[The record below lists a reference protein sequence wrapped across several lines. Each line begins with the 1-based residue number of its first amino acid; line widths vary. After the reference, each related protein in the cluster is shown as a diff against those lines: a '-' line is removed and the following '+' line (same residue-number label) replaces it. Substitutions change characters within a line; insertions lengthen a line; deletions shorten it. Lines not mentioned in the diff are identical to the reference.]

1 MRRSRRL
8 FVVRRRRLHHH
19 RTPLHLT
26 PPTLPTPPT
35 RLRQAAP
42 VHLLRLDHAHPLENL
57 PASPVRLPAAA
68 PTLLLLPLL
77 RSPLTH
83 KLLLSCTLIEWLDC
97 NRQQAVKFPV
107 KFPVIC
113 RELLRLLGLVIMSNL
128 GQMQPVQ
135 PFQMQPVQ
143 PFQEQTAAAVSD
155 LLPGAEVTR
164 LTGLLPTGT
173 GDHLP

>member
-8 FVVRRRRLHHH
+8 FVVRRRRRHHH

-26 PPTLPTPPT
+26 PPTPPTPPT
-35 RLRQAAP
+35 RLLQAAP
-42 VHLLRLDHAHPLENL
+42 VHLLRLDHARPLENL

-77 RSPLTH
+77 RSLLTH

-107 KFPVIC
+107 IC
-113 RELLRLLGLVIMSNL
+113 RELLRMLGPVIMSIL
-128 GQMQPVQ
+128 G
-135 PFQMQPVQ
+135 QMQPVQ

-155 LLPGAEVTR
+155 LLPGAEATR
-164 LTGLLPTGT
+164 LAGLLPTGT
-173 GDHLP
+173 GDPLP